1 MRNFIDIKDFSKEE
15 ILKWIELAIQSK
27 KDSKDV
33 VSKIAENKV
42 LALILEKQ
50 STRTRLSFDV
60 AIRQLGGSSIVLDM
74 NGIHLGNGNESISDT
89 SKTMSLYVDAL
100 VLRVNNHH
108 SILEMAES
116 SSIPVINGL
125 SNISHP
131 CQTMAGLMTL
141 IEERKTLE
149 NLNLVWMG
157 PITNV
162 AHSWIEAFNKK
173 LGFSLSIFCPESWQ
187 QKYEEKCRRN
197 KISFSNDKIFFSN
210 ISEDILNNTDAILT
224 DTWESMGERI
234 ESKDFSELENFRV
247 TQNVMDKTP
256 SKCLFMHCLPAN
268 RKQEVETQVI
278 ESSSSRVWQEAENRL
293 HIQKQIL
300 IECFS

>member
-15 ILKWIELAIQSK
+15 ILKWVELAIQSK
-27 KDSKDV
+27 KDHKGI

-74 NGIHLGNGNESISDT
+74 NGTHLGNGNESISDT

-187 QKYEEKCRRN
+187 QKYEEKCRKN

-210 ISEDILNNTDAILT
+210 ISEDILNNADVIIT

-234 ESKDFSELENFRV
+234 ESKDLSELENFRV
-247 TQNVMDKTP
+247 TQKVMDKTP

-300 IECFS
+300 IGCFS

>member
-1 MRNFIDIKDFSKEE
+1 MKNFIDIKDFSKEE
-15 ILKWIELAIQSK
+15 ILKWIDLAIQSK
-27 KDSKDV
+27 KAATHDSE
-33 VSKIAENKV
+33 IAANKV
-42 LALILEKQ
+42 LALIFEKQ

-60 AIRQLGGSSIVLDM
+60 AIRQIGGTSIVLDLS
-74 NGIHLGNGNESISDT
+74 GIHLGSGNESLSDT

-100 VLRVNNHH
+100 ILRVNDHN
-108 SILEMAES
+108 SIIEMAKN

-131 CQTMAGLMTL
+131 CQAMAGLMTL
-141 IEERKTLE
+141 TEERKTLE

-162 AHSWIEAFNKK
+162 THSWIEAFNKK

-210 ISEDILNNTDAILT
+210 ISEDILNNADAILT

-234 ESKDFSELENFRV
+234 ESKDLSELENFRV

>member
-1 MRNFIDIKDFSKEE
+1 MRNFIDIKDFSKSE
-15 ILKWIELAIQSK
+15 ILKLIELAIQSK
-27 KDSKDV
+27 KTVTHD
-33 VSKIAENKV
+33 SKIAANKV
-42 LALILEKQ
+42 LALIFEKQ

-60 AIRQLGGSSIVLDM
+60 AIRQLGGTSIVLDM
-74 NGIHLGNGNESISDT
+74 SGLHLGNGNESLSDT

-100 VLRVNNHH
+100 VLRVNNHN
-108 SILEMAES
+108 SIVEICKN

-131 CQTMAGLMTL
+131 CQALAGLMTL

-173 LGFSLSIFCPESWQ
+173 LGFSLSIFCPESL
-187 QKYEEKCRRN
+187 QKKYQKKCN
-197 KISFSNDKIFFSN
+197 NNEIELNSDILFSN
-210 ISEDILNNTDAILT
+210 ISKDILNTADVVLT
-224 DTWESMGERI
+224 DTWESMGE
-234 ESKDFSELENFRV
+234 KVDQKELTELKKYRV
-247 TQNVMDKTP
+247 TQSLMDMTP
-256 SKCLFMHCLPAN
+256 SECLFMHCLPAN
-268 RKQEVETQVI
+268 RSQEVDTQVI
-278 ESSSSRVWQEAENRL
+278 DGPSSRVWQEAENRL

-300 IECFS
+300 IECFN